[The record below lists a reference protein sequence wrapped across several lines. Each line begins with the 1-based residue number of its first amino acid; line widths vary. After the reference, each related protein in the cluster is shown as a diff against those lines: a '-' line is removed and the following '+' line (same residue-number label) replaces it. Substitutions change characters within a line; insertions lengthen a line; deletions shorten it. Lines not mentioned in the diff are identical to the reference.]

1 MTQIHHRPLTVALA
15 LGLGLLTLAPLAY
28 AQSETE
34 QRPMTMR
41 ERRAQRL
48 AELRGQSGTE
58 AKAAEAPATYP
69 NATRQQPDAKASPKL
84 LPKLKKIQERYEKED
99 WAGVMAD
106 ADAIGAS
113 SEAEAY
119 DKSFV
124 YSMAGNAA
132 ANLDQQAKAAD
143 YFARAI
149 AANGLDNNS
158 HYAAMYNLA
167 VIQYGEEKYAEA
179 LATID
184 RFLAETKSDKVEHLS
199 FRAGILA
206 NLGRDAEAAAAYRAL
221 LAKNP
226 DDKRLLMNAV
236 AALQGAEKNDEANA
250 LLEDAFKRG
259 MLTEERELRVLY
271 VGYLNAQR
279 WEDAQ
284 KVIDAGVAKGILQ
297 PGPDLARAYQ
307 LLAQNAFYADRIPQA
322 IDLYT
327 RAAPMLEDGEGYL
340 NLAKVYDYAGRKAEA
355 KEAARQALAKGVKKP
370 EEANRILAR

>member
-15 LGLGLLTLAPLAY
+15 LGLGLLTLAPFAF
-28 AQSETE
+28 AQSSM
-34 QRPMTMR
+34 PMTEH
-41 ERRAQRL
+41 ERRAQRRAAQGSGQADAT
-48 AELRGQSGTE
+48 AESQ
-58 AKAAEAPATYP
+58 PAVYP
-69 NATRQQPDAKASPKL
+69 NATRQQPDAKVSPRL
-84 LPKLKKIQERYEKED
+84 LPKLKKMQERYEKED

-113 SEAEAY
+113 AEAGPY

-143 YFARAI
+143 YFAKAI

-158 HYAAMYNLA
+158 HFATMYNLA

-206 NLGRDAEAAAAYRAL
+206 NLGRDAEAAAAYQAL

-226 DDKRLLMNAV
+226 NDKQLLMNAA
-236 AALQGAEKNDEANA
+236 AALQGAEKYDQANA

-259 MLTEERELRVLY
+259 FLTEERELRVLY

-279 WEDAQ
+279 WDDAQ

-307 LLAQNAFYADRIPQA
+307 LLAQNAFYEDKIPQA
-322 IDLYT
+322 IALYA
-327 RAAPMLEDGEGYL
+327 RAAPMLDDGEGYL
-340 NLAKVYDYAGRKAEA
+340 NLAKVYDYAGKKAEA